1 MLALASHAGR
11 ISTYPGVSAGS
22 VLLARHGKEMHKL
35 QSQVVTPIRAVSI
48 HSDAQRTCRTV
59 PSAASKQGQSLSLLS
74 FPQGGR
80 DGCLGSEAA
89 QSETGKPALFRD
101 RNCFK
106 GYLAVGKTT
115 RAELVLTMAIAVQ
128 RTRDMVHRMLIWPTV
143 VTTGSAEGGRNMLT
157 VRSRCPGNKLHTVLR
172 P

>member
-1 MLALASHAGR
+1 MLDVSQR
-11 ISTYPGVSAGS
+11 ILGYLLEAFCSPGTVKKCTNSRLSGDSYKSCQYPLRCAANVQNSS
-22 VLLARHGKEMHKL
+22 LCCKQARAK
-35 QSQVVTPIRAVSI
+35 
-48 HSDAQRTCRTV
+48 
-59 PSAASKQGQSLSLLS
+59 LSLLS